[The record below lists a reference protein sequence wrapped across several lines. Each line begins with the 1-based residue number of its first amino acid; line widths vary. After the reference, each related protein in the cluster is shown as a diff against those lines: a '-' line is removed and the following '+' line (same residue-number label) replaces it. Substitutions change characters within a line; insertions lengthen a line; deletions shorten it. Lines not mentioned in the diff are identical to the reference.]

1 MDRGRDRRREE
12 IERGIRK
19 KGGREREKAKSFH
32 TWVPI
37 PLITQAHGFTYHNAV
52 GI

>member
-19 KGGREREKAKSFH
+19 KGGRERERRLSLS
-32 TWVPI
+32 I
-37 PLITQAHGFTYHNAV
+37 PGSQYLL
-52 GI
+52 